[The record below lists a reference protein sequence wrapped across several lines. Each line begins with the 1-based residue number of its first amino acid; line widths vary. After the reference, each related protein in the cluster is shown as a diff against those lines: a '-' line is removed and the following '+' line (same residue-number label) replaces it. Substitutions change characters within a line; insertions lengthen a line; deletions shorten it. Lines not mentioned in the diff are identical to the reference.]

1 VAKIA
6 DFGVSTCLE
15 SDLLTHHAAGTL
27 AFMAP
32 EVRRYFLG
40 EDVSYDATADIWSL
54 GALAVAMLTG
64 NPEPRVATR
73 PRTLHVF
80 TPPDALDVP
89 DLTLL
94 SLCAAAAVEEV
105 VDELRELGL
114 SDKSVALVERTLQ
127 RQPEKRPALA
137 DLMASTYPAKARL

>member
-1 VAKIA
+1 M
-6 DFGVSTCLE
+6 STYLE

-40 EDVSYDATADIWSL
+40 EVVSYDSKADIWSL

-73 PRTLHVF
+73 PGK
-80 TPPDALDVP
+80 
-89 DLTLL
+89 LTLAYFETL
-94 SLCAAAAVEEV
+94 KKWLICVQSAIFQW
-105 VDELRELGL
+105 R
-114 SDKSVALVERTLQ
+114 SSWKS
-127 RQPEKRPALA
+127 
-137 DLMASTYPAKARL
+137 

>member
-1 VAKIA
+1 MARQADGVAKIA

-73 PRTLHVF
+73 PRTLRVLM
-80 TPPDALDVP
+80 PPQVLDAP
-89 DLTLL
+89 DLTPL
-94 SLCAAAAVEEV
+94 SLSRVLQSRRSWTSCASAGCPTRAW
-105 VDELRELGL
+105 RW
-114 SDKSVALVERTLQ
+114 SS
-127 RQPEKRPALA
+127 
-137 DLMASTYPAKARL
+137 ARCSGNRRSGRRSPT